1 VSTHHN
7 SPLASC
13 GTPQGLRKG
22 PEMFSPPSPKNM
34 AEIKPKLGDDI
45 PKVEEKTGDVALG
58 FIHR

>member
-1 VSTHHN
+1 
-7 SPLASC
+7 
-13 GTPQGLRKG
+13 
-22 PEMFSPPSPKNM
+22 MFSPPSPKNM